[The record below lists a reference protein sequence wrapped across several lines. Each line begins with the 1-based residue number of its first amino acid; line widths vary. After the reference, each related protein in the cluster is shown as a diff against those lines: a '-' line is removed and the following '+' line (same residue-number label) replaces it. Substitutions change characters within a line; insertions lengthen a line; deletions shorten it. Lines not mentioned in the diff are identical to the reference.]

1 VIVTTVVLLTP
12 LVVTV
17 KLALSAPAATVTL
30 AGTWPAGLL
39 LLSGTAIPP
48 VGAGPLNVTVPV
60 DGFPPTTLVGFT
72 VTVDKL
78 TGTGVTVNV
87 AF

>member
-17 KLALSAPAATVTL
+17 KFALNVPPATVTL

-39 LLSGTAIPP
+39 LLSGTATPP
-48 VGAGPLNVTVPV
+48 VGASPLSVTVPV

-72 VTVDKL
+72 VTDDRL
-78 TGTGVTVNV
+78 TGTVTINV